1 MSVINKYLN
10 WWNQFT
16 VGFRLIVAFVAITIL
31 ISVLSGIAILGINT
45 MAGNAEDIR
54 DSHEIF
60 NRVSEIEIAHQ
71 QWVRDL
77 NTFLIDSDTGQLE
90 IELDHTS
97 CRLGQWL
104 YGDDRERTI
113 AFVPQL
119 EPVFNQLED
128 PHQRMHESAMQV
140 EQLLNADDENG
151 DENPAIDVYINNT
164 LPAMEQVQQLLG
176 EITATV
182 NDHVITDDEMVE
194 VAYTTRAAMI
204 TTFFLA
210 LIFILVTAIGVF
222 RNLIMPLQKVSGN
235 IDTAADQVSLASDE
249 VKASSQSLAE
259 GNTEQASG
267 LEETA
272 ASVEQLHS
280 MTRNNTE
287 SVSKV
292 NALMDEVRVFVNET
306 NDTLKEL
313 TQSVNQISEASRE
326 TSRINKTIDE
336 IAFQTNLLA
345 LNASVEAARAGEAG
359 QGFSVVAEE
368 VRRLAMRA
376 SVAAK
381 DTQDLISGTIERVEE
396 GNQLLDKTNEGF
408 SSVNKTTRDVA
419 NWLTEIDTASAE
431 QSKGL
436 EQIKTTINEI
446 DKVVQQNASGS
457 EETSATAEELSSQAV
472 LMRNTA
478 ERLRQMLEGQKN
490 GQLDNTK

>member
-1 MSVINKYLN
+1 MNTFLN

-31 ISVLSGIAILGINT
+31 IGIISGTAILGINA

-54 DSHEIF
+54 DSHEIL
-60 NRVSEIEIAHQ
+60 NRVNEIEIAHQ
-71 QWVRDL
+71 QWVNDL
-77 NTFLIDSDTGQLE
+77 NKFLIDPDTEQLD
-90 IELDHTS
+90 IELDHTN
-97 CRLGQWL
+97 CLLGQWL

-113 AFVPQL
+113 HFVPQL
-119 EPVFNQLED
+119 EQVFNQLEA
-128 PHQRMHESAMQV
+128 PHQRMHESAIQI
-140 EQLLNADDENG
+140 EQLLNAEDETG
-151 DENPAIDVYINNT
+151 EENPALGYYIENT
-164 LPAMEQVQQLLG
+164 LPSMERVQQHLG
-176 EITATV
+176 EITGTV
-182 NDHVITDDEMVE
+182 NDHSITDDEMVE
-194 VAYTTRAAMI
+194 VAYTTRTAMI
-204 TTFFLA
+204 TTFILA
-210 LIFILVTAIGVF
+210 LLFILVTAIGVF
-222 RNLIMPLQKVSGN
+222 RNLVMPLQKVAGN

-287 SVSKV
+287 SVSKA
-292 NALMDEVRVFVNET
+292 NSLMDDVRVFVNET

-313 TQSVNQISEASRE
+313 TQSVEQISEASRE
-326 TSRINKTIDE
+326 TSKINKTIDE

-368 VRRLAMRA
+368 VRRLALRT
-376 SVAAK
+376 SEAAK
-381 DTQDLISGTIERVEE
+381 DTQELISGTIERVEE

-408 SSVNKTTRDVA
+408 DSVNKTTTDVA
-419 NWLTEIDTASAE
+419 NWLSEIDAASAE

-436 EQIKTTINEI
+436 DQIRTTINEI

-457 EETSATAEELSSQAV
+457 EETSATAEELNNQAV

-478 ERLRQMLEGQKN
+478 NRLQQMLEGQKN
-490 GQLDNTK
+490 GQS